1 MASRL
6 VGHVVRR
13 QSAKFFIDQ
22 RQQFLSGFGIALL
35 DALEDLGDI
44 AHMAQSSAVVRR
56 DNFKRL
62 GQQRRTHFGDS
73 PLDASNVRK
82 SSNLHPDAERGSVFP
97 ALRLQSHPAALR

>member
-1 MASRL
+1 MDQRGRLQGMASRL

-44 AHMAQSSAVVRR
+44 AHASDSKSIRKIEKA
-56 DNFKRL
+56 KRGAGL
-62 GQQRRTHFGDS
+62 PVFPGR
-73 PLDASNVRK
+73 
-82 SSNLHPDAERGSVFP
+82 ERG
-97 ALRLQSHPAALR
+97 HI